1 MVGHTLKLRYYQ
13 RNAIDALHNWFATR
27 PVEEHALIAL
37 PTAAG
42 KTIIFSHFIKEV
54 LAKNPDAR
62 FLVMA
67 HRKELVSQA
76 ETKLKTVWPNAPT
89 GVLAAGMKRFQH
101 DAQILIASRDT
112 LASPKRLE
120 KVGKFDYMIID
131 EAHNV
136 PPNSFTRYKKII
148 DTLSAR
154 QPMKVMGCTA
164 TPYRMGQGYIYG
176 DRKDHF
182 FKDIAYSVSIP
193 ELIQA
198 GYLSRLS
205 AFAVNDDAII
215 DASKVSLKFKN
226 GDFREKELEDV
237 AMVDETI
244 IEVINDW
251 IDNAYTKGR
260 TASVFFCVSVL
271 HAAKMTQY
279 LQQYN
284 IKAELITG
292 ETPNDKRDQILQD
305 FEDGKIHALCNVGV
319 LTEGWDAPRTDC
331 IALLRPTQSI
341 GLYVQMCGRGMRIHD
356 DKDNC
361 LLLDYGENVAR
372 HGCLDEVEPGDT
384 LPGRYKPKI
393 CASCNAINSPSAKE
407 CVECGQKFEASK
419 TNVLWT
425 KKEREVA
432 RRTKAEKQAVL
443 SDERKASV
451 PKRKTV
457 TDVYAA
463 VTKSKNGADYCQV
476 VFTIKDEFF
485 SKKMPLMF
493 GHPTAHNMAVRK
505 WKKITPK
512 WGSPTQPWMAAEL
525 IKNGA
530 FDSISEIIV
539 QKQGKYE
546 NVVGVKTKD
555 GTEISL

>member
-1 MVGHTLKLRYYQ
+1 MKLRYYQ
-13 RNAIDALHNWFATR
+13 RNAIDALHSWFDTK
-27 PVEEHALIAL
+27 PEDPALIAL

-54 LAKNPDAR
+54 FHKNPKAR
-62 FLVMA
+62 FLIMA
-67 HRKELVSQA
+67 HRKELVAQA
-76 ETKLKTVWPNAPT
+76 ESKLKSVWPDAPV

-101 DAQILIASRDT
+101 NAQILVASRDT

-136 PPNSFTRYKKII
+136 PPSSLTRYKKII
-148 DTLSAR
+148 DTLSER
-154 QPMKVMGCTA
+154 QSMKVMGCTA

-176 DRKDHF
+176 NRKDHF
-182 FKDIAYSVSIP
+182 FKGLAYSVSIP

-198 GYLSRLS
+198 GYLCRLS
-205 AFAVNDDAII
+205 AFAVNDNAII
-215 DASKVSLKFKN
+215 DAGKVSLKFKG
-226 GDFREKELEDV
+226 GDFREKELEDI

-244 IEVINDW
+244 IEVISDW

-271 HAAKMTQY
+271 HAQKMTQY
-279 LQQYN
+279 LKQHGIN
-284 IKAELITG
+284 AAVVTG
-292 ETPNDKRDQILQD
+292 ETPNQDRDKILAD
-305 FEDGKIHALCNVGV
+305 FESGKLHALCNVGV

-331 IALLRPTQSI
+331 IALLRPTQSV
-341 GLYVQMCGRGMRIHD
+341 GLYVQMCGRGMRLHD
-356 DKDNC
+356 NKENC

-372 HGCLDEVEPGDT
+372 HGCLDEVEPGES

-407 CVECGQKFEASK
+407 CIECGQVFESTQSK
-419 TNVLWT
+419 VLWT

-432 RRTKAEKQAVL
+432 RRTKADKQAVL
-443 SDERKASV
+443 SDERKASA
-451 PKRKTV
+451 PKNKPI
-457 TDVYAA
+457 TDIYAS
-463 VTKSKNGADYCQV
+463 VVKSKNGSEYCQV
-476 VFTIKDEFF
+476 VFTVEGEFF
-485 SKKMPLMF
+485 PKKMPLMF

-505 WKKITPK
+505 WKKITTK
-512 WGSPTQPWMAAEL
+512 WGSPSQPWMAAEL
-525 IKNGA
+525 INSGA
-530 FDSISEIIV
+530 FDTISEIIV

-546 NVVGVKTKD
+546 NVVGIKTKQNED
-555 GTEISL
+555 IDL

>member
-1 MVGHTLKLRYYQ
+1 MKLRYYQ
-13 RNAIDALHNWFATR
+13 RNAIDALHSWFDTR
-27 PVEEHALIAL
+27 PEDPTLIAL

-54 LAKNPDAR
+54 FHKNPKAR
-62 FLVMA
+62 FLIMA
-67 HRKELVSQA
+67 HRKELVAQA
-76 ETKLKTVWPNAPT
+76 ESKLKSVWPDAPV

-101 DAQILIASRDT
+101 NAQILVASRDT

-136 PPNSFTRYKKII
+136 PPSSLTRYKKII
-148 DTLSAR
+148 DTLSER
-154 QPMKVMGCTA
+154 QSMKVMGCTA

-176 DRKDHF
+176 KRKDHF
-182 FKDIAYSVSIP
+182 FKGLAYSVSIP

-198 GYLSRLS
+198 GYLCRLS
-205 AFAVNDDAII
+205 AFAVNDNAII
-215 DASKVSLKFKN
+215 DAGKVSLKFKG
-226 GDFREKELEDV
+226 GDFREKELEDI

-244 IEVINDW
+244 IEVISDW

-271 HAAKMTQY
+271 HAQKMTQY
-279 LQQYN
+279 LQQHG
-284 IKAELITG
+284 ISAAVVTG
-292 ETPNDKRDQILQD
+292 ETPNQERDKILAD
-305 FEDGKIHALCNVGV
+305 FESGKIHALCNVGV

-341 GLYVQMCGRGMRIHD
+341 GLYVQMCGRGMRLHD
-356 DKDNC
+356 DKENC

-372 HGCLDEVEPGDT
+372 HGCLDEVEPGES

-407 CVECGQKFEASK
+407 CIECGQVFESTQSK
-419 TNVLWT
+419 VLWT

-432 RRTKAEKQAVL
+432 RRTKAERQAVL

-451 PKRKTV
+451 PKNKPI
-457 TDVYAA
+457 TDIYAS
-463 VTKSKNGADYCQV
+463 VVKSKNGSEYCQV
-476 VFTIKDEFF
+476 VFTVKDEFF
-485 SKKMPLMF
+485 PKKMPLMF
-493 GHPTAHNMAVRK
+493 GHPTAHKMAVRK
-505 WKKITPK
+505 WKKITTK
-512 WGSPTQPWMAAEL
+512 WGSPSQPWMAAEL
-525 IKNGA
+525 INSGA
-530 FDSISEIIV
+530 FDTISEIIV

-546 NVVGVKTKD
+546 NVVGIKTKQNED
-555 GTEISL
+555 IDL

>member
-1 MVGHTLKLRYYQ
+1 MKLRYYQ
-13 RNAIDALHNWFATR
+13 RNAIDALHTWFDTR
-27 PVEEHALIAL
+27 PEDPTLIPL

-42 KTIIFSHFIKEV
+42 KTIIFSHFIKAV
-54 LAKNPDAR
+54 SNHNPQHR
-62 FLVMA
+62 TLNMA
-67 HRKELVSQA
+67 HRKELVAQA
-76 ETKLKTVWPNAPT
+76 ESKLKSVWPDAPV

-101 DAQILIASRDT
+101 NAQILVASRDT
-112 LASPKRLE
+112 LASPKRLK

-136 PPNSFTRYKKII
+136 PPSSLTRYKKII
-148 DTLSAR
+148 DTLSER
-154 QPMKVMGCTA
+154 QSMKVMGCTA

-176 DRKDHF
+176 KRKDHF
-182 FKDIAYSVSIP
+182 FKGLAYSVSIP

-198 GYLSRLS
+198 GYLCRLS
-205 AFAVNDDAII
+205 AFAVNDNAII
-215 DASKVSLKFKN
+215 DAGKVSLKFKG
-226 GDFREKELEDV
+226 GDFREKELEDI

-244 IEVINDW
+244 IEVISDW

-271 HAAKMTQY
+271 HAQKMTQY
-279 LQQYN
+279 LQQHGIN
-284 IKAELITG
+284 AAVVTG
-292 ETPNDKRDQILQD
+292 ETPNQERDKILAD
-305 FEDGKIHALCNVGV
+305 FESGKLHALCNVGV

-341 GLYVQMCGRGMRIHD
+341 GLYVQMCGRGMRLHD
-356 DKDNC
+356 DKENC

-372 HGCLDEVEPGDT
+372 HGCLDEVEPGES

-407 CVECGQKFEASK
+407 CIECGQVFESTQSK
-419 TNVLWT
+419 VLWT

-443 SDERKASV
+443 SDERKASP
-451 PKRKTV
+451 PKNKPI
-457 TDVYAA
+457 TDIYAS
-463 VTKSKNGADYCQV
+463 VVKSKNGREYCQV
-476 VFTIKDEFF
+476 VFTVKDEFF
-485 SKKMPLMF
+485 PKKMPLMF

-505 WKKITPK
+505 WKKITTK
-512 WGSPTQPWMAAEL
+512 WGSPSQPWMAAEL
-525 IKNGA
+525 INSGA
-530 FDSISEIIV
+530 FDTISEIIV

-546 NVVGVKTKD
+546 NVVGIKTKQNED
-555 GTEISL
+555 IDL

>member
-1 MVGHTLKLRYYQ
+1 MKLRYYQ
-13 RNAIDALHNWFATR
+13 RNAIDALHSWFDTK
-27 PVEEHALIAL
+27 PEDPALIAL

-54 LAKNPDAR
+54 FHKNPKAR
-62 FLVMA
+62 FLIMA
-67 HRKELVSQA
+67 HRKELVAQA
-76 ETKLKTVWPNAPT
+76 ESKLKSVWPGAPV

-101 DAQILIASRDT
+101 NAQILVASRDT

-136 PPNSFTRYKKII
+136 PPSSLTRYKKII
-148 DTLSAR
+148 DTLSER
-154 QPMKVMGCTA
+154 QSMKVMGCTA

-176 DRKDHF
+176 NRKDHF
-182 FKDIAYSVSIP
+182 FKGLAYSVSIP

-198 GYLSRLS
+198 GYLCRLS
-205 AFAVNDDAII
+205 AFAVNDNAII
-215 DASKVSLKFKN
+215 DAGKVSLKFKG
-226 GDFREKELEDV
+226 GDFREKELEDI

-244 IEVINDW
+244 IEVISDW

-271 HAAKMTQY
+271 HAQKMTQY
-279 LQQYN
+279 LKQHGIN
-284 IKAELITG
+284 AAVVTG
-292 ETPNDKRDQILQD
+292 ETPNQDRDKILAD
-305 FEDGKIHALCNVGV
+305 FESGKLHALCNVGV

-331 IALLRPTQSI
+331 IALLRPTQSV
-341 GLYVQMCGRGMRIHD
+341 GLYVQMCGRGMRLHD
-356 DKDNC
+356 NKENC

-372 HGCLDEVEPGDT
+372 HGCLDEVEPGES

-407 CVECGQKFEASK
+407 CIECGQVFESTQSK
-419 TNVLWT
+419 VLWT

-432 RRTKAEKQAVL
+432 RRTKAERQAVL
-443 SDERKASV
+443 SDERKASA
-451 PKRKTV
+451 PKNKPI
-457 TDVYAA
+457 TDIYAS
-463 VTKSKNGADYCQV
+463 VVKSKNGSEYCQV
-476 VFTIKDEFF
+476 VFTVKDEFF
-485 SKKMPLMF
+485 PKKMPLMF

-505 WKKITPK
+505 WKKITTK
-512 WGSPTQPWMAAEL
+512 WGSPSQPWMAAEL
-525 IKNGA
+525 INSGA
-530 FDSISEIIV
+530 FDTISEIIV

-546 NVVGVKTKD
+546 NVVGIKTKQNED
-555 GTEISL
+555 IDL

>member
-1 MVGHTLKLRYYQ
+1 
-13 RNAIDALHNWFATR
+13 
-27 PVEEHALIAL
+27 
-37 PTAAG
+37 
-42 KTIIFSHFIKEV
+42 
-54 LAKNPDAR
+54 
-62 FLVMA
+62 MA
-67 HRKELVSQA
+67 HRKELVAQA
-76 ETKLKTVWPNAPT
+76 ENKLKSVWPDAPV

-101 DAQILIASRDT
+101 NAQILVASRDT

-136 PPNSFTRYKKII
+136 PPSSLTRYKKII
-148 DTLSAR
+148 DTLSER
-154 QPMKVMGCTA
+154 QAMKVMGCTA

-176 DRKDHF
+176 KRKDHF
-182 FKDIAYSVSIP
+182 FKGLAYSVSIP

-198 GYLSRLS
+198 GYLCRLS
-205 AFAVNDDAII
+205 AFAVNDNAII

-226 GDFREKELEDV
+226 GDFREKELEDI

-271 HAAKMTQY
+271 HATKMTQY

-292 ETPNDKRDQILQD
+292 ETPNDKRDQILRD

-341 GLYVQMCGRGMRIHD
+341 GLYVQMCGRGMRLHD

-372 HGCLDEVEPGDT
+372 HGCLDEVEPDES

-407 CVECGQKFEASK
+407 CIECGQVFESTQSK
-419 TNVLWT
+419 VLWT

-451 PKRKTV
+451 PKNKPI
-457 TDVYAA
+457 TDIYAS
-463 VTKSKNGADYCQV
+463 VVKSKNGSEYCQV
-476 VFTIKDEFF
+476 VFTVKDEFF
-485 SKKMPLMF
+485 PKKMPLMF
-493 GHPTAHNMAVRK
+493 GHPTAHKMAVRK
-505 WKKITPK
+505 WKKITTK
-512 WGSPTQPWMAAEL
+512 WGSPSQPWMAAEL
-525 IKNGA
+525 INSGA
-530 FDSISEIIV
+530 FDTISEIIV

-546 NVVGVKTKD
+546 NVVGIKTKQNED
-555 GTEISL
+555 IDL

>member
-1 MVGHTLKLRYYQ
+1 LKLRYYQ
-13 RNAIDALHNWFATR
+13 RNAIDALHSWFDTK
-27 PVEEHALIAL
+27 PEDPALIAL

-54 LAKNPDAR
+54 FHKNPKAR
-62 FLVMA
+62 FLIMA
-67 HRKELVSQA
+67 HRKELVAQA
-76 ETKLKTVWPNAPT
+76 ESKLKSVWPDAPV

-101 DAQILIASRDT
+101 NAQILVASRDT

-136 PPNSFTRYKKII
+136 PPSSLTRYKKII
-148 DTLSAR
+148 DTLSER
-154 QPMKVMGCTA
+154 QSMKVMGCTA

-176 DRKDHF
+176 NRKDHF
-182 FKDIAYSVSIP
+182 FKGLAYSVSIP

-198 GYLSRLS
+198 GYLCRLS
-205 AFAVNDDAII
+205 AFAVNDNAII
-215 DASKVSLKFKN
+215 DAGKVSLKFKG
-226 GDFREKELEDV
+226 GDFREKELEDI

-244 IEVINDW
+244 IEVISDW

-271 HAAKMTQY
+271 HAQKMTQY
-279 LQQYN
+279 LKQHGIN
-284 IKAELITG
+284 AAVVTG
-292 ETPNDKRDQILQD
+292 ETPNQDRDKILAD
-305 FEDGKIHALCNVGV
+305 FESGKLHALCNVGV

-331 IALLRPTQSI
+331 IALLRPTQSV
-341 GLYVQMCGRGMRIHD
+341 GLYVQMCGRGMRLHD
-356 DKDNC
+356 NKENC

-372 HGCLDEVEPGDT
+372 HGCLDEVEPGES

-407 CVECGQKFEASK
+407 CIECGQVFESTQSK
-419 TNVLWT
+419 VLWT

-443 SDERKASV
+443 SDERKASP
-451 PKRKTV
+451 PKNKLI
-457 TDVYAA
+457 TDIYAS
-463 VTKSKNGADYCQV
+463 VVKSKNGSEYCQV
-476 VFTIKDEFF
+476 VFTVKDEFF
-485 SKKMPLMF
+485 PKKMPLMF

-505 WKKITPK
+505 WKKITTK
-512 WGSPTQPWMAAEL
+512 WGSPSQPWMAAEL
-525 IKNGA
+525 INSGA
-530 FDSISEIIV
+530 FDTISEIIV

-546 NVVGVKTKD
+546 NVVGIKTKQNED
-555 GTEISL
+555 IDL

>member
-1 MVGHTLKLRYYQ
+1 MKLRYYQ
-13 RNAIDALHNWFATR
+13 RNAIDALHSWFDTK
-27 PVEEHALIAL
+27 PEDPALIAL

-54 LAKNPDAR
+54 FHKNPKAR
-62 FLVMA
+62 FLIMA
-67 HRKELVSQA
+67 HRKELVAQA
-76 ETKLKTVWPNAPT
+76 ESKLKSVWLDAPV

-101 DAQILIASRDT
+101 NAQILVASRDT

-136 PPNSFTRYKKII
+136 PPSSLTRYKKII
-148 DTLSAR
+148 DTLSER
-154 QPMKVMGCTA
+154 QSMKVMGCTA

-176 DRKDHF
+176 NRKDHF
-182 FKDIAYSVSIP
+182 FKGLAYSVSIP

-198 GYLSRLS
+198 GYLCRLS
-205 AFAVNDDAII
+205 AFAVNDNAII
-215 DASKVSLKFKN
+215 DAGKVSLKFKG
-226 GDFREKELEDV
+226 GDFREKELEDI

-244 IEVINDW
+244 IEVISDW

-271 HAAKMTQY
+271 HAQKMTQY
-279 LQQYN
+279 LKQHGIN
-284 IKAELITG
+284 AAVVTG
-292 ETPNDKRDQILQD
+292 ETPNQDRDKILAD
-305 FEDGKIHALCNVGV
+305 FESGKLHALCNVGV

-331 IALLRPTQSI
+331 IALLRPTQSV
-341 GLYVQMCGRGMRIHD
+341 GLYVQMCGRGMRLHD
-356 DKDNC
+356 NKENC

-372 HGCLDEVEPGDT
+372 HGCLDEVEPGES

-407 CVECGQKFEASK
+407 CIECGQVFESTQSK
-419 TNVLWT
+419 VLWT

-443 SDERKASV
+443 SDERKASA
-451 PKRKTV
+451 PKNKPI
-457 TDVYAA
+457 TDIYAS
-463 VTKSKNGADYCQV
+463 VVKSKNGSEYCQV
-476 VFTIKDEFF
+476 VFTVKDEFF
-485 SKKMPLMF
+485 PKKMPLMF

-505 WKKITPK
+505 WKKITTK
-512 WGSPTQPWMAAEL
+512 WGSPSQPWMAAEL
-525 IKNGA
+525 INSGA
-530 FDSISEIIV
+530 FDTISEIIV

-546 NVVGVKTKD
+546 NVVGIKTKQNED
-555 GTEISL
+555 IDL

>member
-1 MVGHTLKLRYYQ
+1 LKLRYYQ
-13 RNAIDALHNWFATR
+13 RNAIDALHSWFDTR
-27 PVEEHALIAL
+27 PEDPTLIAL

-54 LAKNPDAR
+54 FHKNPKDR
-62 FLVMA
+62 FLIMA
-67 HRKELVSQA
+67 HRKELVAQA
-76 ETKLKTVWPNAPT
+76 ESKLKSVWPDAPV

-101 DAQILIASRDT
+101 NAQILVASRDT

-136 PPNSFTRYKKII
+136 PPSSLTRYKKII
-148 DTLSAR
+148 DTLSER
-154 QPMKVMGCTA
+154 QSMKVMGCTA

-176 DRKDHF
+176 KRKDHF
-182 FKDIAYSVSIP
+182 FKGLAYSVSIP

-198 GYLSRLS
+198 GYLCRLS
-205 AFAVNDDAII
+205 AFAVNDNAII
-215 DASKVSLKFKN
+215 DAGKVSLKFKG
-226 GDFREKELEDV
+226 GDFREKELEDI

-244 IEVINDW
+244 IEVISDW

-271 HAAKMTQY
+271 HAQKMTQY
-279 LQQYN
+279 LQQHG
-284 IKAELITG
+284 ISAAVVTG
-292 ETPNDKRDQILQD
+292 ETPNQERDKILAD
-305 FEDGKIHALCNVGV
+305 FESGKIHALCNVGV

-341 GLYVQMCGRGMRIHD
+341 GLYVQMCGRGMRLHD
-356 DKDNC
+356 DKENC

-372 HGCLDEVEPGDT
+372 HGCLDEVEPGES

-407 CVECGQKFEASK
+407 CIECGQVFESTQSK
-419 TNVLWT
+419 VLWT

-432 RRTKAEKQAVL
+432 RRTKAERQAVL
-443 SDERKASV
+443 SDERKASP
-451 PKRKTV
+451 PKNKPI
-457 TDVYAA
+457 TDIYAS
-463 VTKSKNGADYCQV
+463 VVKSKNGSEYCQV
-476 VFTIKDEFF
+476 VFTVKDEFF
-485 SKKMPLMF
+485 PKKMPLMF

-505 WKKITPK
+505 WKKITTK
-512 WGSPTQPWMAAEL
+512 WGSPSQPWMAAEL
-525 IKNGA
+525 INSGA
-530 FDSISEIIV
+530 FDTISEIIV

-546 NVVGVKTKD
+546 NVVGIKTKQNED
-555 GTEISL
+555 IDL

>member
-1 MVGHTLKLRYYQ
+1 MKLRYYQ
-13 RNAIDALHNWFATR
+13 RNAIDALQSWFDTK
-27 PVEEHALIAL
+27 PEEPALIAL

-54 LAKNPDAR
+54 FHKNPKAR
-62 FLVMA
+62 FLIMA
-67 HRKELVSQA
+67 HRKELVAQA
-76 ETKLKTVWPNAPT
+76 ESKLKSVWPDAPV

-101 DAQILIASRDT
+101 NAQILVASRDT

-136 PPNSFTRYKKII
+136 PPSSLTRYKKII
-148 DTLSAR
+148 DTLSER
-154 QPMKVMGCTA
+154 QSMKVMGCTA

-176 DRKDHF
+176 NRKDHF
-182 FKDIAYSVSIP
+182 FKGLAYSVSIP

-198 GYLSRLS
+198 GYLCRLS
-205 AFAVNDDAII
+205 AFAVNDNAII
-215 DASKVSLKFKN
+215 DAGKVSLKFKG
-226 GDFREKELEDV
+226 GDFREKELEDI

-244 IEVINDW
+244 IEVISDW

-271 HAAKMTQY
+271 HAQKMTQY
-279 LQQYN
+279 LKQHGIN
-284 IKAELITG
+284 AAVVTG
-292 ETPNDKRDQILQD
+292 ETPNQDRDKILAD
-305 FEDGKIHALCNVGV
+305 FESGKLHALCNVGV

-331 IALLRPTQSI
+331 IALLRPTQSV
-341 GLYVQMCGRGMRIHD
+341 GLYVQMCGRGMRLHD
-356 DKDNC
+356 NKENC

-372 HGCLDEVEPGDT
+372 HGCLDEVEPGES

-407 CVECGQKFEASK
+407 CIECGQVFESTQSK
-419 TNVLWT
+419 VLWT

-432 RRTKAEKQAVL
+432 RRTKADRQAVL
-443 SDERKASV
+443 SDERKASA
-451 PKRKTV
+451 PKNKPI
-457 TDVYAA
+457 TDIHASV
-463 VTKSKNGADYCQV
+463 VKSKNGSEYCQV
-476 VFTIKDEFF
+476 VFTVEGEFF
-485 SKKMPLMF
+485 PKKMPLMF

-505 WKKITPK
+505 WKKITTK
-512 WGSPTQPWMAAEL
+512 WGSPSQPWMAAEL
-525 IKNGA
+525 INSGA
-530 FDSISEIIV
+530 FDTISEIIV

-546 NVVGVKTKD
+546 NVVGIKTKQNED
-555 GTEISL
+555 IDL

>member
-1 MVGHTLKLRYYQ
+1 LKLRYYQ
-13 RNAIDALHNWFATR
+13 RNAIDALHSWFDTR
-27 PVEEHALIAL
+27 PEDPTLIAL

-54 LAKNPDAR
+54 FSKNPKAR
-62 FLVMA
+62 FLIMA
-67 HRKELVSQA
+67 HRKELVAQA
-76 ETKLKTVWPNAPT
+76 ESKLKSVWPDAPV

-101 DAQILIASRDT
+101 NAQILVASRDT

-136 PPNSFTRYKKII
+136 PPSSLTRYKKII
-148 DTLSAR
+148 DTLSER
-154 QPMKVMGCTA
+154 QSMKVMGCTA

-176 DRKDHF
+176 KRKDHF
-182 FKDIAYSVSIP
+182 FKGLAYSVSIP

-198 GYLSRLS
+198 GYLCRLS
-205 AFAVNDDAII
+205 AFAVNDNAII
-215 DASKVSLKFKN
+215 DAGKVSLKFKG
-226 GDFREKELEDV
+226 GDFREKELEDI

-244 IEVINDW
+244 IEVISDW

-271 HAAKMTQY
+271 HAQKMTQY
-279 LQQYN
+279 LQQHN
-284 IKAELITG
+284 INAAVITG
-292 ETPNDKRDQILQD
+292 ETPNQERDKILAD
-305 FEDGKIHALCNVGV
+305 FESGKIHALCNVGV

-331 IALLRPTQSI
+331 IALLRPTQSV
-341 GLYVQMCGRGMRIHD
+341 GLYVQMCGRGMRLHD
-356 DKDNC
+356 DKENC

-372 HGCLDEVEPGDT
+372 HGCLDEVEPGES

-407 CVECGQKFEASK
+407 CIECGQVFESTQSK
-419 TNVLWT
+419 VLWT

-432 RRTKAEKQAVL
+432 RRTKAERQAVL
-443 SDERKASV
+443 SDERKASP
-451 PKRKTV
+451 PKNKTI
-457 TDVYAA
+457 TDIFASV
-463 VTKSKNGADYCQV
+463 VKSKNGSEYCQV
-476 VFTIKDEFF
+476 VFTVKDEFF
-485 SKKMPLMF
+485 PKKMPLMF

-505 WKKITPK
+505 WKKITTK
-512 WGSPTQPWMAAEL
+512 WGSPSQPWMAAEL
-525 IKNGA
+525 INSGA
-530 FDSISEIIV
+530 FDTISEIIV

-546 NVVGVKTKD
+546 NVVGIKTKQNED
-555 GTEISL
+555 IDL

>member
-1 MVGHTLKLRYYQ
+1 LKLRYYQ
-13 RNAIDALHNWFATR
+13 RNAIDALHSWFDTK
-27 PVEEHALIAL
+27 PEDPALIAL

-54 LAKNPDAR
+54 FHKNPKAR
-62 FLVMA
+62 FLIMA
-67 HRKELVSQA
+67 HRKELVAQA
-76 ETKLKTVWPNAPT
+76 ESKLKSVWPDAPV

-101 DAQILIASRDT
+101 NAQILVASRDT

-136 PPNSFTRYKKII
+136 PPSSLTRYKKII
-148 DTLSAR
+148 DTLSER
-154 QPMKVMGCTA
+154 QSMKVMGCTA

-176 DRKDHF
+176 NRKDHF
-182 FKDIAYSVSIP
+182 FKGLAYSVSIP

-198 GYLSRLS
+198 GYLCRLS
-205 AFAVNDDAII
+205 AFAVNDNAII
-215 DASKVSLKFKN
+215 DAGKVSLKFKG
-226 GDFREKELEDV
+226 GDFREKELEDI

-244 IEVINDW
+244 IEVISDW

-271 HAAKMTQY
+271 HAQKMTQY
-279 LQQYN
+279 LKQHGIN
-284 IKAELITG
+284 AAVVTG
-292 ETPNDKRDQILQD
+292 ETPNQDRDKILAD
-305 FEDGKIHALCNVGV
+305 FESGKLHALCNVGV

-331 IALLRPTQSI
+331 IALLRPTQSV
-341 GLYVQMCGRGMRIHD
+341 GLYVQMCGRGMRLHD
-356 DKDNC
+356 NKENC

-372 HGCLDEVEPGDT
+372 HGCLDEVEPGES

-407 CVECGQKFEASK
+407 CIECGQVFESTQSK
-419 TNVLWT
+419 VLWT

-443 SDERKASV
+443 SDERKASA
-451 PKRKTV
+451 PKNKPI
-457 TDVYAA
+457 TDIYAS
-463 VTKSKNGADYCQV
+463 VVKSKNGSEYCQV
-476 VFTIKDEFF
+476 VFTVEGEFF
-485 SKKMPLMF
+485 PKKMPLMF

-505 WKKITPK
+505 WKKITTK
-512 WGSPTQPWMAAEL
+512 WGSPSQPWMAAEL
-525 IKNGA
+525 INSGA
-530 FDSISEIIV
+530 FDTISEIIV

-546 NVVGVKTKD
+546 NVVGIKTKQNED
-555 GTEISL
+555 IDL

>member
-1 MVGHTLKLRYYQ
+1 MKLRYYQ
-13 RNAIDALHNWFATR
+13 RNAIDALHSWFDTK
-27 PVEEHALIAL
+27 PEDPALIAL

-54 LAKNPDAR
+54 FHKNPKAR
-62 FLVMA
+62 FLIMA
-67 HRKELVSQA
+67 HRKELVAQA
-76 ETKLKTVWPNAPT
+76 ESKLKSVWPDAPV

-101 DAQILIASRDT
+101 NAQILVASRDT

-136 PPNSFTRYKKII
+136 PPSSLTRYKKII
-148 DTLSAR
+148 DTLSER
-154 QPMKVMGCTA
+154 QSMKVMGCTA

-176 DRKDHF
+176 NRKDHF
-182 FKDIAYSVSIP
+182 FKGLAYSVSIP

-198 GYLSRLS
+198 GYLCRLS
-205 AFAVNDDAII
+205 AFAVNDNAII
-215 DASKVSLKFKN
+215 DAGKVSLKFKG
-226 GDFREKELEDV
+226 GDFREKELEDI

-244 IEVINDW
+244 IEVISDW

-271 HAAKMTQY
+271 HAQKMTQY
-279 LQQYN
+279 LKQHGIN
-284 IKAELITG
+284 AAVVTG
-292 ETPNDKRDQILQD
+292 ETPNQDRDKILAD
-305 FEDGKIHALCNVGV
+305 FESGKLHALCNVGV

-331 IALLRPTQSI
+331 IALLRPTQSV
-341 GLYVQMCGRGMRIHD
+341 GLYVQMCGRGMRLHD
-356 DKDNC
+356 NKENC

-372 HGCLDEVEPGDT
+372 HGCLDEVEPGES

-407 CVECGQKFEASK
+407 CIECGQVFESTQSK
-419 TNVLWT
+419 VLWT

-432 RRTKAEKQAVL
+432 RRTKADRQAVL
-443 SDERKASV
+443 SDERKASA
-451 PKRKTV
+451 PKNKPI
-457 TDVYAA
+457 TDIYAS
-463 VTKSKNGADYCQV
+463 VVKSKNGSEYCQV
-476 VFTIKDEFF
+476 VFTVKDEFF
-485 SKKMPLMF
+485 PKKMPLMF

-505 WKKITPK
+505 WKKITTK
-512 WGSPTQPWMAAEL
+512 WGSPSQPWMAAEL
-525 IKNGA
+525 INSGA
-530 FDSISEIIV
+530 FDTISEIIV

-546 NVVGVKTKD
+546 NVVGIKTKQNED
-555 GTEISL
+555 IDL

>member
-1 MVGHTLKLRYYQ
+1 MKLRYYQ
-13 RNAIDALHNWFATR
+13 RNAIDALHSWFDTK
-27 PVEEHALIAL
+27 PEDPALIAL

-54 LAKNPDAR
+54 FHKNPKAR
-62 FLVMA
+62 FLIMA
-67 HRKELVSQA
+67 HRKELVAQA
-76 ETKLKTVWPNAPT
+76 ESKLKSVWPDAPV

-101 DAQILIASRDT
+101 NAQILVASRDT

-136 PPNSFTRYKKII
+136 PPSSLTRYKKII
-148 DTLSAR
+148 DTLSER
-154 QPMKVMGCTA
+154 QSMKVMGCTA

-176 DRKDHF
+176 NRKDHF
-182 FKDIAYSVSIP
+182 FKGLAYSVSIP

-198 GYLSRLS
+198 GYLCRLS
-205 AFAVNDDAII
+205 AFAVNDNAII
-215 DASKVSLKFKN
+215 DAGKVSLKFKG
-226 GDFREKELEDV
+226 GDFREKELEDI

-244 IEVINDW
+244 IEVISDW

-271 HAAKMTQY
+271 HAQKMTQY
-279 LQQYN
+279 LKQHGIN
-284 IKAELITG
+284 AAVVTG
-292 ETPNDKRDQILQD
+292 ETPNQDRDKILAD
-305 FEDGKIHALCNVGV
+305 FESGKLHALCNVGV

-331 IALLRPTQSI
+331 IALLRPTQSV
-341 GLYVQMCGRGMRIHD
+341 GLYVQMCGRGMRLHD
-356 DKDNC
+356 NKENC

-372 HGCLDEVEPGDT
+372 HGCLDEVEPGES

-407 CVECGQKFEASK
+407 CIECGQVFESTQSK
-419 TNVLWT
+419 VLWT

-432 RRTKAEKQAVL
+432 RRTKADRQAVL
-443 SDERKASV
+443 SDERKASA
-451 PKRKTV
+451 PKNKPI
-457 TDVYAA
+457 TDIHASV
-463 VTKSKNGADYCQV
+463 VKSKNGSEYCQV
-476 VFTIKDEFF
+476 VFTVKDEFF
-485 SKKMPLMF
+485 PKKMPLMF

-505 WKKITPK
+505 WKKITTK
-512 WGSPTQPWMAAEL
+512 WGSPSQPWMAAEL
-525 IKNGA
+525 INSGA
-530 FDSISEIIV
+530 FDTISEIIV

-546 NVVGVKTKD
+546 NVVGIKTKQNED
-555 GTEISL
+555 IDL

>member
-1 MVGHTLKLRYYQ
+1 MKLRYYQ
-13 RNAIDALHNWFATR
+13 RNAIDALHSWFDTK
-27 PVEEHALIAL
+27 PEDPALIAL

-54 LAKNPDAR
+54 FHKNPKAR
-62 FLVMA
+62 FLIMA
-67 HRKELVSQA
+67 HRKELVAQA
-76 ETKLKTVWPNAPT
+76 ESKLKSVWPDAPV

-101 DAQILIASRDT
+101 NAQILVASRDT

-136 PPNSFTRYKKII
+136 PPSSLTRYKKII
-148 DTLSAR
+148 DTLSER
-154 QPMKVMGCTA
+154 QSMKVMGCTA

-176 DRKDHF
+176 NRKDHF
-182 FKDIAYSVSIP
+182 FKGLAYSVSIP

-198 GYLSRLS
+198 GYLCRLS
-205 AFAVNDDAII
+205 AFAVNDNAII
-215 DASKVSLKFKN
+215 DAGKVSLKFKG
-226 GDFREKELEDV
+226 GDFREKELEDI

-244 IEVINDW
+244 IEVISDW

-271 HAAKMTQY
+271 HAQKMTQY
-279 LQQYN
+279 LKQHGIN
-284 IKAELITG
+284 AAVVTG
-292 ETPNDKRDQILQD
+292 ETPNQDRDKILAD
-305 FEDGKIHALCNVGV
+305 FESGKLHALCNVGV

-331 IALLRPTQSI
+331 IALLRPTQSV
-341 GLYVQMCGRGMRIHD
+341 GLYVQMCGRGMRLHD
-356 DKDNC
+356 NKENC

-372 HGCLDEVEPGDT
+372 HGCLDEVEPGES

-407 CVECGQKFEASK
+407 CIECGQVFESTQSK
-419 TNVLWT
+419 VLWT

-432 RRTKAEKQAVL
+432 RRTKADRQAVL
-443 SDERKASV
+443 SDERKASA
-451 PKRKTV
+451 PKNKPI
-457 TDVYAA
+457 TDIYAS
-463 VTKSKNGADYCQV
+463 VVKSKNGSEYCQV
-476 VFTIKDEFF
+476 VFTVEGEFF
-485 SKKMPLMF
+485 PKKMPLMF

-505 WKKITPK
+505 WKKITTK
-512 WGSPTQPWMAAEL
+512 WGSPSQPWMAAEL
-525 IKNGA
+525 INSGA
-530 FDSISEIIV
+530 FDTISEIIV

-546 NVVGVKTKD
+546 NVVGIKTKQNED
-555 GTEISL
+555 IDL

>member
-1 MVGHTLKLRYYQ
+1 LKLRYYQ
-13 RNAIDALHNWFATR
+13 RNAIDALHSWFDTK
-27 PVEEHALIAL
+27 PEDPALIAL

-54 LAKNPDAR
+54 FHKNPKAR
-62 FLVMA
+62 FLIMA
-67 HRKELVSQA
+67 HRKELVAQA
-76 ETKLKTVWPNAPT
+76 ESKLKSVWPDAPV

-101 DAQILIASRDT
+101 NAQILVASRDT

-136 PPNSFTRYKKII
+136 PPSSLTRYKKII
-148 DTLSAR
+148 DTLSER
-154 QPMKVMGCTA
+154 QSMKVMGCTA

-176 DRKDHF
+176 NRKDHF
-182 FKDIAYSVSIP
+182 FKGLAYSVSIP

-198 GYLSRLS
+198 GYLCRLS
-205 AFAVNDDAII
+205 AFAVNDNAII
-215 DASKVSLKFKN
+215 DAGKVSLKFKG
-226 GDFREKELEDV
+226 GDFREKELEDI

-244 IEVINDW
+244 IEVISDW

-271 HAAKMTQY
+271 HAQKMTQY
-279 LQQYN
+279 LKQHGIN
-284 IKAELITG
+284 AAVVTG
-292 ETPNDKRDQILQD
+292 ETPNQDRDKILAD
-305 FEDGKIHALCNVGV
+305 FESGKLHALCNVGV

-331 IALLRPTQSI
+331 IALLRPTQSV
-341 GLYVQMCGRGMRIHD
+341 GLYVQMCGRGMRLHD
-356 DKDNC
+356 NKENC

-372 HGCLDEVEPGDT
+372 HGCLDEVEPGES

-407 CVECGQKFEASK
+407 CIECGQVFESTQSK
-419 TNVLWT
+419 VLWT

-443 SDERKASV
+443 SDERKASA
-451 PKRKTV
+451 PKNKPI
-457 TDVYAA
+457 TDIYAS
-463 VTKSKNGADYCQV
+463 VVKSKNGSEYCQV
-476 VFTIKDEFF
+476 VFTVKDEFF
-485 SKKMPLMF
+485 PKKMPLMF

-505 WKKITPK
+505 WKKITTK
-512 WGSPTQPWMAAEL
+512 WGSPSQPWMAAEL
-525 IKNGA
+525 INSGA
-530 FDSISEIIV
+530 FDTISEIIV

-546 NVVGVKTKD
+546 NVVGIKTKQNED
-555 GTEISL
+555 IDL